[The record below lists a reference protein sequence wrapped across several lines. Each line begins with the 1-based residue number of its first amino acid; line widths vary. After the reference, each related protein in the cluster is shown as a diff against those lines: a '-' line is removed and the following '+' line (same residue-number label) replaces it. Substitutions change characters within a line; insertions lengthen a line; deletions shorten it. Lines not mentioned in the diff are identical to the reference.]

1 MVESSKN
8 KMNKQQ
14 KRNALTKLIMVCLI
28 LITLSACGVK
38 GDIELEKESISEKT
52 SFLDRLI

>member
-1 MVESSKN
+1 MVESTKN
-8 KMNKQQ
+8 KIKKQ
-14 KRNALTKLIMVCLI
+14 KRNALTKLIMVCLL

>member
-8 KMNKQQ
+8 KMKKQ
-14 KRNALTKLIMVCLI
+14 KRNALKKLIMVCLL